1 MCPIYVSNVIV
12 ECRAAFLHSGK
23 IKRVAFH
30 NTWMRSLAEQE
41 ARATPWSDGAL
52 KNIKFQ
58 APNRG
63 PARRVG
69 TPKEKLQTNIK
80 FQYSMTKTGLQF

>member
-12 ECRAAFLHSGK
+12 ECRADFLHSGR

-30 NTWMRSLAEQE
+30 NTWRRSLAEQK

-58 APNRG
+58 APNLR
-63 PARRVG
+63 
-69 TPKEKLQTNIK
+69 
-80 FQYSMTKTGLQF
+80 FQCSGFSVQVSLSVFFS